1 MTLYEFGPFQLDA
14 AQLLLLQDGS
24 PVALGPKVVETLL
37 ALIEHPGEVLPK
49 GVLLDRI
56 WPEGF
61 VEEANLAQNIYVL
74 RKTIKPH
81 LGQDPI
87 ETVPRRGY
95 RFIAPI
101 KAVAPTT
108 SVLAPTLA
116 PAKALRPSAWLKS
129 RTFYALAAISLVT
142 VLFVGALVTKSAF
155 ARPPAHTQLSA
166 AGARLYAIGRYY
178 WNLRTRGGVEKSLA
192 YFSQVIDSDPHD
204 ASGYAALA
212 EANATMNDY
221 HYGPLSSKVY
231 LERARAY
238 ATKAL
243 ALDGDSG
250 EAYAALGF
258 IAMRRGDWTQ
268 ALHGLQHALAL
279 DPTYGPAHEWYG
291 IALLRSGR
299 LPAAFH
305 ELKLAADLDPL
316 SVATTA
322 WLGSAAYLDRRYN
335 EAIAYSRQTLDL
347 DPHRWDVYQTI
358 GLAYEAQHRYP
369 QAERAFE
376 RLGTSCSDCRGEAAA
391 LLAHVYAEG
400 HQLARA
406 HSELA
411 YAIGHDHD
419 VDPADLAIALNAIG
433 ERRIAFTWLR
443 RVHGSINWTA
453 IANDPRYD
461 AMRSDA
467 GFRQLSQAAG

>member
-1 MTLYEFGPFQLDA
+1 MSLYEFGPFQLDA
-14 AQLLLLQDGS
+14 EQLLLLHEGA

-37 ALIEHPGEVLPK
+37 ALVEHPGEVLAK
-49 GVLLDRI
+49 TVLLDRI

-74 RKTIKPH
+74 RKTLKPH
-81 LGQDPI
+81 CAVDPI

-95 RFIAPI
+95 RF
-101 KAVAPTT
+101 VA
-108 SVLAPTLA
+108 SVRLVGCAQA
-116 PAKALRPSAWLKS
+116 PAPVAATGSFERWRLPSRAIA
-129 RTFYALAAISLVT
+129 ALAAIAVVAIVAAG
-142 VLFVGALVTKSAF
+142 VLATSAL
-155 ARPPAHTQLSA
+155 ARQPVRPQLSSS
-166 AGARLYAIGRYY
+166 GARLYAIGRYY
-178 WNLRTRGGVEKSLA
+178 WNLRTREGVEKSLA
-192 YFSQVIDSDPHD
+192 YFAQVIDADPHD

-221 HYGPLSSKVY
+221 HYGPLASGVY

-238 ATKAL
+238 ADKAL
-243 ALDGDSG
+243 SLDASSG

-258 IAMRRGDWTQ
+258 IAMREGKWTQ
-268 ALHGLQHALAL
+268 ALRGLQHALAL
-279 DPTYGPAHEWYG
+279 APSYGPAHEWYG
-291 IALLRSGR
+291 IALLRSGH
-299 LPAAFH
+299 LPAAFR
-305 ELKLAADLDPL
+305 ELKTAADLDPL

-358 GLAYEAQHRYP
+358 GLAYEAQRHYAR
-369 QAERAFE
+369 AVVAFE
-376 RLGTSCSDCRGEAAA
+376 HLGTSCPDCRPEAAA
-391 LLAHVYAEG
+391 LLAHAYAEE
-400 HQLARA
+400 HQLTRAR
-406 HSELA
+406 SELA
-411 YAIGHDHD
+411 YAIGHDRN

-433 ERRIAFTWLR
+433 ERRIAFSWLR

-461 AMRSDA
+461 AMREDA
-467 GFRQLSQAAG
+467 GFRQLSQGAG